1 MKKKLISSI
10 AFISIVSMLFV
21 TAGCGVRING
31 KDYTIFKANNE
42 DNNNKNTVTTEEATG
57 NNESETAE
65 GNTKIVEDIG
75 NGDVLNI
82 HNNAGNITIK
92 KSDDTNL
99 VVEIQKK
106 IRGVSSKEIKDVFR
120 TMNLSLERDGKDLNV
135 VLKTK
140 NGKDFWDW
148 NKLDLELLK
157 CSINYIVSVPE
168 GVKAINAET
177 GAGNIDIKE
186 VSAMITANTGAGNIE
201 LDRVSA
207 TEETT
212 LETGTGNVDFDGDI
226 DKVTSFRASTGVGN
240 VRLKVPE
247 NTKMSLSAETGLG
260 HLSGFFVDSDEKVK
274 NSFNGDINGG
284 GPEVNLSTGVGNTEV
299 DRQ

>member
-1 MKKKLISSI
+1 MLKKKFISCI

-31 KDYTIFKANNE
+31 KDYTIFKANHQN
-42 DNNNKNTVTTEEATG
+42 DTNSDTVTTEEAIGSESEEG
-57 NNESETAE
+57 NN
-65 GNTKIVEDIG
+65 KIVEEIG
-75 NGDVLNI
+75 EGEVLNI
-82 HNNAGNITIK
+82 NNDAGNITVK
-92 KSDDTNL
+92 KSDDTKL

-106 IRGVSSKEIKDVFR
+106 IRGVSSQETKDVFR
-120 TMNLSLERDGKDLNV
+120 SMNVVLERDGKNLNV

-148 NKLDLELLK
+148 NKLELGILK
-157 CSINYIVSVPE
+157 CSINFIVLVPE
-168 GVKAINAET
+168 GVKELNTKT
-177 GAGNIDIKE
+177 GAGNVNIKDI
-186 VSAMITANTGAGNIE
+186 SSQISANTGAGNIE
-201 LDRVSA
+201 LDDVSA
-207 TEETT
+207 TGETT
-212 LETGTGNVDFDGDI
+212 LETGTGNVDFDGNI

-240 VRLKVPE
+240 VILKVPE
-247 NTKMSLSAETGLG
+247 NTKMSLNAGTGLG
-260 HLSGFFVDSDEKVK
+260 RLSGFFVDSDEKVK

>member
-10 AFISIVSMLFV
+10 VFISIVSMLFV

-42 DNNNKNTVTTEEATG
+42 DNNNKNTVTTEEAAG

-92 KSDDTNL
+92 KSDDTKL